1 MDDLPIIVFTGM
13 VGLILELM
21 IAFTIFIVAK
31 WLLDKNQEK
40 TKMFTLLAMTVGV
53 VGLFLMVLAYWVV
66 TSI

>member
-31 WLLDKNQEK
+31 WLLDKN
-40 TKMFTLLAMTVGV
+40 
-53 VGLFLMVLAYWVV
+53 
-66 TSI
+66 